1 MKGMEPLA
9 ERLRPQS
16 LEEVLGQPHLTGEKG
31 LLRRMLAGKRLASMV
46 LFGPPGTGKTTLARL
61 LAQGVGR
68 PFLHLSAVEAGL
80 KEVRLAVERARQEG
94 GLVLFL
100 DEVHRFNRAQ
110 QDALLP
116 HLESG
121 LLTLIGAT
129 AENPAFE
136 LTPALRSRLRFFPLK
151 PLGEED
157 LLILLRRALQDPR
170 GLPGTPYE
178 EGALRLLA
186 QAAGGD
192 ARFALNTL
200 ELAAAFGRVDGETV
214 RLALGSERFAM
225 DRGGDGFYDLVSA
238 LHKSLRGGHVDA
250 ALYYLARLLRGGA
263 DPLYLA
269 RRLIRVAAEDVGL
282 ADPLAL
288 RLAVAAKEAYEALGS
303 PEGEL
308 ALVEAAVYLALAP
321 KSNSLYTAW
330 KRAVEAAEAHP
341 EAPVPANLKNAPTA
355 LAKALGHGQ
364 GYAYYHEDKEGSFAQ
379 RYLPEG
385 LEDLRLFQATGEG
398 WEERVRERLKA
409 LRERFA
415 RGNPGPDKAP

>member
-9 ERLRPQS
+9 ERLRPKS
-16 LEEVLGQPHLTGEKG
+16 LEEVLGQPHLTGPQG
-31 LLRRMLAGKRLASMV
+31 LLRRMLEARRLASMV

-61 LAQGVGR
+61 LAEGVGR

-80 KEVRLAVERARQEG
+80 KEVRQAVERAREEG

-116 HLESG
+116 HLETG

-136 LTPALRSRLRFFPLK
+136 LTPALRSRLRFFPVR
-151 PLGEED
+151 PLSEED
-157 LLILLRRALQDPR
+157 LLALLQRALTHPQ
-170 GLPGTPYE
+170 GLPGVPFTE
-178 EGALRLLA
+178 EALRLLA
-186 QAAGGD
+186 QAAEGD

-200 ELAAAFGRVDGETV
+200 ELAASLGEVSPKTV
-214 RLALGSERFAM
+214 REALGAERLGM
-225 DRGGDGFYDLVSA
+225 DRAGDQFYDLVSA
-238 LHKSLRGGHVDA
+238 LHKSLRGSHVDA
-250 ALYYLARLLRGGA
+250 ALYYLARLLEGGA
-263 DPLYLA
+263 DPRYLA
-269 RRLIRVAAEDVGL
+269 RRLIRVAVEDVGL

-330 KRAVEAAEAHP
+330 KRAQEAARAHP
-341 EAPVPANLKNAPTA
+341 QAPVPPNLRNAPTA
-355 LAKALGHGQ
+355 LQKALGHGQ

-379 RYLPEG
+379 AYLPEG
-385 LEDLRLFQATGEG
+385 LEGLRLFEATGEG
-398 WEERVRERLKA
+398 WEEKVRERLKS
-409 LRERFA
+409 LRERF
-415 RGNPGPDKAP
+415 RPPNP

>member
-1 MKGMEPLA
+1 MEEVEPLA

-16 LEEVLGQPHLTGEKG
+16 LDEVLGQPHLTGPKG
-31 LLRRMLAGKRLASMV
+31 LLRRMLEAGRLSSLV

-68 PFLHLSAVEAGL
+68 PFLRLSAVAAGL
-80 KEVRLAVERARQEG
+80 KEVRQAVERAQESG

-100 DEVHRFNRAQ
+100 DEIHRFNKAQ

-121 LLTLIGAT
+121 LFTLIGAT
-129 AENPAFE
+129 AENPAFA
-136 LTPALRSRLRFFPLK
+136 LIPALRSRLRFFPLR
-151 PLGEED
+151 PLGETD
-157 LLILLRRALQDPR
+157 LLALLKRALEDPR

-178 EGALRLLA
+178 EEALRLLA
-186 QAAGGD
+186 RAAGGD

-200 ELAAAFGRVDGETV
+200 ELAANFGRVDLKSV
-214 RLALGSERFAM
+214 REALGAERFGM
-225 DRGGDGFYDLVSA
+225 DWEGDRFYDLVSA
-238 LHKSLRGGHVDA
+238 LHKSIRGSHVDA
-250 ALYYLARLLRGGA
+250 TLYYLARLIRGGA
-263 DPLYLA
+263 DPRYVA
-269 RRLIRVAAEDVGL
+269 RRLIRIASEDVGL

-321 KSNSLYTAW
+321 KSNSLYAAW
-330 KRAVEAAEAHP
+330 EKAQEAARAHP
-341 EAPVPANLKNAPTA
+341 EAEVPPNLRNAPTG
-355 LAKALGHGQ
+355 LARALGHGE

-379 RYLPEG
+379 PYLPEG
-385 LEDLRLFQATGEG
+385 LEALTLFEAAGEG
-398 WEERVRERLKA
+398 WEERVRERLRA
-409 LRERFA
+409 LRERFQSA
-415 RGNPGPDKAP
+415 RRRKG

>member
-9 ERLRPQS
+9 ERLRPRS
-16 LEEVLGQPHLTGEKG
+16 LDEVLGQPHLTGPRG
-31 LLRRMLAGKRLASMV
+31 LLRRMLEGKRLSSMV
-46 LFGPPGTGKTTLARL
+46 LFGPPGTGKTTLAQI
-61 LAQGVGR
+61 LAEGVGK
-68 PFLHLSAVEAGL
+68 PFLRLSAVEAGL
-80 KEVRLAVERARQEG
+80 KEIRAAVERARKERS
-94 GLVLFL
+94 LVLFL

-136 LTPALRSRLRFFPLK
+136 LTPALRSRLRFFPLR
-151 PLGEED
+151 PLSEED
-157 LLILLRRALQDPR
+157 LLALLQKALTDPR
-170 GLPGTPYE
+170 GLPGTPFE
-178 EGALRLLA
+178 EEALHLLA
-186 QAAGGD
+186 QAAAGD

-200 ELAAAFGRVDGETV
+200 ELAASLGEVSVRTV
-214 RLALGSERFAM
+214 REALGAERFAM
-225 DRGGDGFYDLVSA
+225 DKGGDGFYDLVSA
-238 LHKSLRGGHVDA
+238 LHKSLRGSHVDA
-250 ALYYLARLLRGGA
+250 ALYYLARLLKAGA

-269 RRLIRVAAEDVGL
+269 RRLIRVAVEDVGL

-308 ALVEAAVYLALAP
+308 ALVEATVYLALAP

-330 KRAVEAAEAHP
+330 KKAEEAAQSHP
-341 EAPVPANLKNAPTA
+341 HAPVPLHLRNAPTG
-355 LAKALGHGQ
+355 LQKALGHGK

-379 RYLPEG
+379 SYLPEG
-385 LEDLRLFQATGEG
+385 LEDLLLFEATGEG

-409 LRERFA
+409 LRERF
-415 RGNPGPDKAP
+415 RR

>member
-1 MKGMEPLA
+1 MEEVEPLA

-16 LEEVLGQPHLTGEKG
+16 LDEVLGQPHLTGPKG
-31 LLRRMLAGKRLASMV
+31 LLRRMLEAGRLSSLV

-68 PFLHLSAVEAGL
+68 PFLHLSAVAAGL
-80 KEVRLAVERARQEG
+80 KEVRQAVERAQESG

-100 DEVHRFNRAQ
+100 DEIHRFNKAQ

-121 LLTLIGAT
+121 LFTLIGAT
-129 AENPAFE
+129 AENPAFA
-136 LTPALRSRLRFFPLK
+136 LIPALRSRLRFFPLR
-151 PLGEED
+151 PLGETD
-157 LLILLRRALQDPR
+157 LLALLKRALEDPR

-178 EGALRLLA
+178 EEALRLLA
-186 QAAGGD
+186 RAAGGD

-200 ELAAAFGRVDGETV
+200 ELAASFGRVDLKSV
-214 RLALGSERFAM
+214 REALGAERFGM
-225 DRGGDGFYDLVSA
+225 DREGDRFYDLVSA
-238 LHKSLRGGHVDA
+238 LHKSIRGSHVDA
-250 ALYYLARLLRGGA
+250 TLYYLARLIRGGA
-263 DPLYLA
+263 DPRYVA
-269 RRLIRVAAEDVGL
+269 RRLIRIASEDVGL

-321 KSNSLYTAW
+321 KSNSLYAAW
-330 KRAVEAAEAHP
+330 EKAQEAARAHP
-341 EAPVPANLKNAPTA
+341 EAEVPPNLRNAPTG
-355 LAKALGHGQ
+355 LARALGHGE

-379 RYLPEG
+379 PYLPEG
-385 LEDLRLFQATGEG
+385 LEALTLFEALGEG
-398 WEERVRERLKA
+398 WEERVRERLRA
-409 LRERFA
+409 LKERFQSA
-415 RGNPGPDKAP
+415 RRRKG

>member
-1 MKGMEPLA
+1 MREVEPLA
-9 ERLRPQS
+9 ERLRPRS
-16 LEEVLGQPHLTGEKG
+16 LDEVLGQPHLTGPKG
-31 LLRRMLAGKRLASMV
+31 LLRRMLEAGRLSSMV

-61 LAQGVGR
+61 LAEGVGR
-68 PFLHLSAVEAGL
+68 PFLRLSAVEAGL
-80 KEVRLAVERARQEG
+80 KEVRQAVEEARAKG

-100 DEVHRFNRAQ
+100 DEVHRFNKAQ

-129 AENPAFE
+129 AENPAFA
-136 LTPALRSRLRFFPLK
+136 LVPALRSRLRFFPLR
-151 PLGEED
+151 PLEEAD
-157 LLILLRRALQDPR
+157 LLALLRRALEDPR

-178 EGALRLLA
+178 EEALRVLA

-200 ELAAAFGRVDGETV
+200 ELAASFGRVDLKSV
-214 RLALGSERFAM
+214 REALGAERFGM
-225 DRGGDGFYDLVSA
+225 DREGDRFYDLVSA
-238 LHKSLRGGHVDA
+238 LHKSLRGSHVDA
-250 ALYYLARLLRGGA
+250 ALYYLARLLQGGA
-263 DPLYLA
+263 DPRYLA
-269 RRLIRVAAEDVGL
+269 RRLIRVAVEDVGL

-321 KSNSLYTAW
+321 KSNSLYAAW
-330 KRAVEAAEAHP
+330 KKAQEAAKAHP
-341 EAPVPANLKNAPTA
+341 EAEVPLNLRNAPNG
-355 LAKALGHGQ
+355 LARALGHGE

-385 LEDLRLFQATGEG
+385 LEGLTLFEATGEG

-409 LRERFA
+409 LRERFQTA
-415 RGNPGPDKAP
+415 RRRRG

>member
-1 MKGMEPLA
+1 MEPLA
-9 ERLRPQS
+9 ERLRPRS
-16 LEEVLGQPHLTGEKG
+16 LDEVLGQPHLTGPRG
-31 LLRRMLAGKRLASMV
+31 LLRRMLEAKKLSSMV

-61 LAQGVGR
+61 LAEGVGR
-68 PFLHLSAVEAGL
+68 PFGQLSAVEAGL
-80 KEVRLAVERARQEG
+80 KEVRQAVERARREG

-100 DEVHRFNRAQ
+100 DEVHRFNKAQ

-129 AENPAFE
+129 AENPAFQ

-151 PLGEED
+151 PLSEED
-157 LLILLRRALQDPR
+157 L
-170 GLPGTPYE
+170 
-178 EGALRLLA
+178 LRLLA
-186 QAAGGD
+186 QAAAGD

-200 ELAAAFGRVDGETV
+200 ELAASLGEVSPKTV
-214 RLALGSERFAM
+214 REALGAERLGM
-225 DRGGDGFYDLVSA
+225 DRAGDQFYDLVSA
-238 LHKSLRGGHVDA
+238 LHKSLRGSHVDA
-250 ALYYLARLLRGGA
+250 ALYYLARLLQGGA

-269 RRLIRVAAEDVGL
+269 RRLIRVAMEDVGL

-321 KSNSLYTAW
+321 KSNSLYAAW
-330 KRAVEAAEAHP
+330 KRAQEAARTHP
-341 EAPVPANLKNAPTA
+341 QAPVPLNLRNAPTA
-355 LAKALGHGQ
+355 LQKALGHGQ

-379 RYLPEG
+379 AYLPEG
-385 LEDLRLFQATGEG
+385 LEGLRLFEALGEG

-409 LRERFA
+409 LRERF
-415 RGNPGPDKAP
+415 RKPSP

>member
-1 MKGMEPLA
+1 MRGMEPLA
-9 ERLRPQS
+9 ERLRPRS
-16 LEEVLGQPHLTGEKG
+16 LDEVLGQPHLTGPQG
-31 LLRRMLAGKRLASMV
+31 LLRRMLEAKRLSSMV
-46 LFGPPGTGKTTLARL
+46 LFGPPGTGKTTLAQI
-61 LAQGVGR
+61 LAEGVGK
-68 PFLHLSAVEAGL
+68 PFLRLSAVEAGV
-80 KEVRLAVERARQEG
+80 KEVRAVVERARREG

-100 DEVHRFNRAQ
+100 DEVHRFNRTQ

-129 AENPAFE
+129 VENPAFE
-136 LTPALRSRLRFFPLK
+136 LTPALRSRLRFFPLR
-151 PLGEED
+151 PLSEED
-157 LLILLRRALQDPR
+157 LLALLKKALTDPR
-170 GLPGTPYE
+170 GLPGTPFE
-178 EGALRLLA
+178 EEALRLLA

-200 ELAAAFGRVDGETV
+200 ELAASLGRVDASSV
-214 RLALGSERFAM
+214 REALGAERFAM
-225 DRGGDGFYDLVSA
+225 DREGDQFYDLVSA
-238 LHKSLRGGHVDA
+238 LHKSLRGSHVDA
-250 ALYYLARLLRGGA
+250 SLYYLARLLKAGA

-269 RRLIRVAAEDVGL
+269 RRLIRVAVEDVGL

-308 ALVEAAVYLALAP
+308 ALVEATVYLALAP

-330 KRAVEAAEAHP
+330 KKAEEAAGAHP
-341 EAPVPANLKNAPTA
+341 HAPVPLNLRNAPTG
-355 LAKALGHGQ
+355 LQRALGHGK

-385 LEDLRLFQATGEG
+385 LEDLLLFEATGEG

-409 LRERFA
+409 LRERF
-415 RGNPGPDKAP
+415 RRS

>member
-1 MKGMEPLA
+1 MRGMEPLA
-9 ERLRPQS
+9 ERLRPRS
-16 LEEVLGQPHLTGEKG
+16 LEEVLGQPHLTGPQG
-31 LLRRMLAGKRLASMV
+31 LLRRMLQAKRLASMV

-61 LAQGVGR
+61 LAEGVGR

-80 KEVRLAVERARQEG
+80 KEVRQAVERARQEG

-116 HLESG
+116 HLETG

-136 LTPALRSRLRFFPLK
+136 LTPALRSRLRFLPVK
-151 PLGEED
+151 PLSEED
-157 LLILLRRALQDPR
+157 LLTLLRRALTDPR
-170 GLPGTPYE
+170 GLPGVPFAE
-178 EGALRLLA
+178 EALRLLA
-186 QAAGGD
+186 QAAEGD

-200 ELAAAFGRVDGETV
+200 ELAASLGEVSPKTV
-214 RLALGSERFAM
+214 REALGAERLGM
-225 DRGGDGFYDLVSA
+225 DRAGDQFYDLVSA
-238 LHKSLRGGHVDA
+238 LHKSLRGSHVDA
-250 ALYYLARLLRGGA
+250 ALYYLARLLEGGA
-263 DPLYLA
+263 DPRYLA

-308 ALVEAAVYLALAP
+308 ALVEATVYLALAP
-321 KSNSLYTAW
+321 KSNSLYAAW
-330 KRAVEAAEAHP
+330 KRAQEAAKAHP
-341 EAPVPANLKNAPTA
+341 QAPVPPNLRNAPTA
-355 LAKALGHGQ
+355 LQKALGHGK
-364 GYAYYHEDKEGSFAQ
+364 GYAYYHEDKAGSFAQ
-379 RYLPEG
+379 AYLPEG
-385 LEDLRLFQATGEG
+385 LEALTLFEATGEG

-409 LRERFA
+409 LRERFQSA
-415 RGNPGPDKAP
+415 RRRKG

>member
-1 MKGMEPLA
+1 MGRMEPLA
-9 ERLRPQS
+9 ERLRPRS
-16 LEEVLGQPHLTGEKG
+16 LDEVLGQPHLTGPRG
-31 LLRRMLAGKRLASMV
+31 LLRRMLESRRLASMV

-61 LAQGVGR
+61 LAEGVGK
-68 PFLHLSAVEAGL
+68 PFLHISAVEAGL
-80 KEVRLAVERARQEG
+80 KEVRQAVERARREG

-100 DEVHRFNRAQ
+100 DEVHRFNKAQ

-136 LTPALRSRLRFFPLK
+136 LTPALRSRLRFFPLR
-151 PLGEED
+151 PLSETD
-157 LLILLRRALQDPR
+157 LLTLLKKALTDPR

-178 EGALRLLA
+178 EGALKLLA

-200 ELAAAFGRVDGETV
+200 ELAASFGRVDEESV
-214 RLALGSERFAM
+214 REALGSERFAM
-225 DRGGDGFYDLVSA
+225 DRGGDHFYDLVSA
-238 LHKSLRGGHVDA
+238 LHKSLRGSHVDA
-250 ALYYLARLLRGGA
+250 SLYYLARLLRGGA
-263 DPLYLA
+263 DPRYLA

-308 ALVEAAVYLALAP
+308 ALVEAAIYLALAP
-321 KSNSLYTAW
+321 KSNSVYAAW
-330 KRAVEAAEAHP
+330 QRAEAAAKAHP
-341 EAPVPANLKNAPTA
+341 EAPVPLHLRNAPTP
-355 LAKALGHGQ
+355 LAKALGHGR

-379 RYLPEG
+379 AYLPEG
-385 LEDLRLFQATGEG
+385 LEGLRLYEATGEG

-409 LRERFA
+409 LRERFRA
-415 RGNPGPDKAP
+415 TP